1 MAAAKAADTTT
12 EATEAMTAANKEA
25 AAQAEKL
32 AVAVAAAAAKYDP
45 MISDLEKFRDAVQSS
60 ITPTQTMYDKF
71 LSTGEITREMSD
83 QIRQLGGNLKDFQAY
98 AGLSKTNKDFADL
111 VQHFRETGDVLPG
124 LRKAFT
130 DFGGDLTALDK
141 AAQLPGLKASL
152 GVFSSLMTGC
162 CRA

>member
-60 ITPTQTMYDKF
+60 ITPTQTMYDKV

-83 QIRQLGGNLKDFQAY
+83 QIRQLGSVMTHRIRAPF
-98 AGLSKTNKDFADL
+98 
-111 VQHFRETGDVLPG
+111 VPG
-124 LRKAFT
+124 PASS
-130 DFGGDLTALDK
+130 
-141 AAQLPGLKASL
+141 AATS
-152 GVFSSLMTGC
+152 V
-162 CRA
+162 